1 MHLMKRILTGAAAL
15 VATAASVQAQQV
27 RFAGST
33 LGCFHVGIGSSCA
46 PVANTT
52 LLGSITFNSGAFNV
66 FTDPAGLS
74 GVAYGAIGN
83 VSTAN
88 SLGTLASAGAFSAT
102 GNQYL
107 RLRIVFSTPILTN
120 DVNAVANDNVFD
132 VDYKISGSSQSPSN
146 GGINFI
152 PVGPGL
158 VGAGGLVFDAANGIF
173 RAGNIY
179 TGGFANGDV
188 FPEGP
193 AGGVANGTV
202 NYFTLDTRS
211 VPAGGASTLSSFF
224 QIESS
229 VTGVP
234 EPATIA
240 LMATGLLGVAGIA
253 ARRRRN
259 G

>member
-1 MHLMKRILTGAAAL
+1 MHLMKRILAGAAAL

-33 LGCFHVGIGSSCA
+33 LGCFHVGIGSSCT

-52 LLGSITFNSGAFNV
+52 LLGSISFNAGAFDV
-66 FTDPAGLS
+66 FTDPAALS

-83 VSTAN
+83 VSTSN
-88 SLGTLASAGAFSAT
+88 SLGTVGSAGAFSAT
-102 GNQYL
+102 GDQYL
-107 RLRIVFSTPILTN
+107 RLRISFSTPILTN

-132 VDYKISGSSQSPSN
+132 VDYKISGSSQSAGR

-152 PVGPGL
+152 PTGPGL
-158 VGAGGLVFDAANGIF
+158 IGAGGLVFDVANGIF
-173 RAGNIY
+173 RTGNIY

-188 FPEGP
+188 FPVGP
-193 AGGVANGTV
+193 GGGTAAGTV

-211 VPAGGASTLSSFF
+211 ITAGGSSTLTSFF

-234 EPATIA
+234 EPASIA